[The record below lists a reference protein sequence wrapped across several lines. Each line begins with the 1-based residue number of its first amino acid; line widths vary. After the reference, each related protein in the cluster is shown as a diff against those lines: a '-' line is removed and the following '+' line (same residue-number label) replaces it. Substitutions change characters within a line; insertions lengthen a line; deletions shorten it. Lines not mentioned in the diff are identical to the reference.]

1 MPENRCVLS
10 MHVHPSAQV
19 LGPWVFFLPS
29 RNGGL
34 SCSFIFWHSSNYL
47 FSTTCIGTS
56 TLHLRTL
63 RIIMFRITI
72 FRSINRKNV
81 NTIGDSGSYGL
92 CRLTLALYAL
102 PGLVK
107 PEASDLDLGASQF
120 LIL

>member
-1 MPENRCVLS
+1 MRILLLKCR
-10 MHVHPSAQV
+10 VH
-19 LGPWVFFLPS
+19 GGFLPS

-47 FSTTCIGTS
+47 LSTTCIGTS

-63 RIIMFRITI
+63 RIIMFRNTI
-72 FRSINRKNV
+72 VRSIKWKNV
-81 NTIGDSGSYGL
+81 NTIGNSGSYGL
-92 CRLTLALYAL
+92 CRLALALAYAL

-107 PEASDLDLGASQF
+107 PEASDLDLGTSQF